1 MLLYLELI
9 FKLVNIHIRRSV
21 FSAQIRFGLLTG
33 ETPTLYAPGPGDRS
47 ASLVYGRDFK
57 VKTPYDLLVS
67 LSLGLYAPGPGLSL
81 VFLVSY
87 PIADYKSSFIP
98 IEALTPSTALLGRV

>member
-1 MLLYLELI
+1 M
-9 FKLVNIHIRRSV
+9 
-21 FSAQIRFGLLTG
+21 
-33 ETPTLYAPGPGDRS
+33 
-47 ASLVYGRDFK
+47 
-57 VKTPYDLLVS
+57 KTPYDLLVS